1 MIGILCSIDLHVSIA
16 SNPERYRPLHC
27 HFHFGYD
34 IEGRQ
39 RIGYVR
45 SHKLLVDD
53 TRQSTGRSLLFLSIS
68 SLITARS
75 GYCST
80 LYTGMPTIRLSCLD
94 CVLRSA
100 ARLIIH
106 SRINSRIYKAPL
118 QEIYSEAKS
127 LKEVGKIRSCHQ
139 KLAQTCPKYSEEK
152 NYWGKGDIKIII
164 DESLG
169 VSQLRGKR
177 ARCVHSSSDISL
189 LLMFCIGFLSD
200 SVLSRFVS
208 LVWRCQLGLTPAA

>member
-39 RIGYVR
+39 RMGYAR

-53 TRQSTGRSLLFLSIS
+53 TRQSTGRSLILLSMS

-80 LYTGMPTIRLSCLD
+80 LYTGMPTIELSCLD
-94 CVLRSA
+94 CVLR
-100 ARLIIH
+100 LI
-106 SRINSRIYKAPL
+106 APRF
-118 QEIYSEAKS
+118 I
-127 LKEVGKIRSCHQ
+127 GKIRSCHQ
-139 KLAQTCPKYSEEK
+139 KLAQTCPKYSGENK
-152 NYWGKGDIKIII
+152 IIGGKVIII
-164 DESLG
+164 DKSLG
-169 VSQLRGKR
+169 VSQLWGTR
-177 ARCVHSSSDISL
+177 ARCAPKFIRYKLIIDVLHWLPVSHQPPKGSLSARGSRSLRSSKRK
-189 LLMFCIGFLSD
+189 F
-200 SVLSRFVS
+200 
-208 LVWRCQLGLTPAA
+208 W